1 MWPLFWRSFDI
12 FSLAGFR
19 YLTDQLEAYGTVNA
33 SDGDFVEILRLIAE
47 VVTYGD
53 QHDPAIFELFMEKQ
67 TMAQFVRILN
77 ISKNSGVTIQLLQ
90 TLSIMIQNLRNEHA
104 IYYLFSNEYINYLMK
119 YPFEFENEELV
130 PYYISFLRT
139 ISGKLDRNTISLLV
153 KTQQDA
159 VVSFPLYSEAI
170 KFAHYTDTMVR
181 TAVRAL
187 TLAIYRVGD
196 ESVNKF
202 ITSPTMFAYFSD
214 LVKFLKEKS
223 FKLDALVVHAVQ
235 VDDASEITAKM
246 FSIIEEIGDD
256 LYYCSDIICAGISDL
271 SRLMT
276 QNLLHLLVLQDWL
289 PSLNLSHPNMTTPT
303 SLYLMSRLLQVINKK
318 ELVNTIATAF
328 LCPQTLATT
337 SLNPECHGHSIVG
350 GLPIE
355 STKVDAGSGIPMV
368 NTSIQTEDQQSQGN
382 SVGPLETQFMNI
394 ALLDTSDKDK
404 RTSSSGLLSLVF
416 CENNKLVLAS
426 LSLLAVLLQSKE
438 MDSSLLDVPGILP
451 QRVQHKKVLQG
462 EPLLCIP
469 SNELGLSQSMLM
481 CQIFDTLMRLLCW
494 TPLSAETAW
503 HAGWLFQNLL
513 PYYEKKF
520 NVHHFNAAYESAR
533 DDLMKEVN
541 DSCCDLLP
549 SAILEEWKECKK
561 ALEIPALQK
570 DFNFILLP
578 DPRPHVPD
586 GDDSSY
592 FIKERMLAAVKV
604 FVLFH
609 QLMNFILRS
618 TVPENPPTNLLKD
631 SPACSRGKDIGVDT
645 VALKV
650 GVSVNLGDAIPC
662 RIAFEEGKELHV
674 HMLTVVKGAFGWLLL
689 AEKVHD
695 KPHHG
700 IVVAIAPLAG
710 LKPKIDENHQRWLQL
725 RIRAD
730 DMASLDSQIVGMS
743 SSRYRT
749 YRVPDGKWI
758 LAFSDEQ
765 ACKYARSIILEE
777 IARQSSFVKRALES
791 MLIVDVATKSTVK
804 SPSDLNN
811 TQTANL

>member
-12 FSLAGFR
+12 FSLAGFK
-19 YLTDQLEAYGTVNA
+19 YLTDQLEEYGTVNA
-33 SDGDFVEILRLIAE
+33 SDEDFVEILRLIAE

-53 QHDPAIFELFMEKQ
+53 QHDPSIFELFMEKQ
-67 TMAQFVRILN
+67 IMAQFVRILN

-90 TLSIMIQNLRNEHA
+90 TLSIMIQNLRSEHA
-104 IYYLFSNEYINYLMK
+104 IYYLFSNEYINYLIT
-119 YPFEFENEELV
+119 YQFEFENEELV

-153 KTQQDA
+153 KTQHDA

-170 KFAHYTDTMVR
+170 KFAHYKDTMVR

-187 TLAIYRVGD
+187 TLAIFKVGD

-202 ITSPTMFAYFSD
+202 ITSPTMLAYFSD
-214 LVKFLKEKS
+214 LVNCLKEKS
-223 FKLDALVVHAVQ
+223 FKLDALVVRAVQ
-235 VDDASEITAKM
+235 VDDASEITAKL

-256 LYYCSDIICAGISDL
+256 LYYCSDILCAGISDL

-276 QNLLHLLVLQDWL
+276 QNFLHLLVLQDLL
-289 PSLNLSHPNMTTPT
+289 PSLNLSRPNMSTLT
-303 SLYLMSRLLQVINKK
+303 SLYLMSRLLQVVNNK
-318 ELVNTIATAF
+318 ELVNSIATAF
-328 LCPQTLATT
+328 LCPKTLATA
-337 SLNPECHGHSIVG
+337 SFNPECNGHLFVG
-350 GLPIE
+350 GLPNE
-355 STKVDAGSGIPMV
+355 STKVDAGSGIPLV
-368 NTSIQTEDQQSQGN
+368 NTSIQTEEQQSQGN
-382 SVGPLETQFMNI
+382 VVGPLETQFMNI
-394 ALLDTSDKDK
+394 ALLDTSDNDK
-404 RTSSSGLLSLVF
+404 KTSSSGLLSFVF

-438 MDSSLLDVPGILP
+438 LDNSLLDVLGILP
-451 QRVQHKKVLQG
+451 QRVQHKHLQG
-462 EPLLCIP
+462 EPLLYIP
-469 SNELGLSQSMLM
+469 SKELGFSQSMLM

-494 TPLSAETAW
+494 RPLCAETAW

-513 PYYEKKF
+513 PYCKMKL
-520 NVHHFNAAYESAR
+520 NVHNFNAAYENAC

-541 DSCCDLLP
+541 DSCCDLIP
-549 SAILEEWKECKK
+549 NAILEEWKDCKK

-570 DFNFILLP
+570 DFKFILLP
-578 DPRPHVPD
+578 DSQPHVPD

-609 QLMNFILRS
+609 QLMNFILRGAL
-618 TVPENPPTNLLKD
+618 PENPPSNLMKD
-631 SPACSRGKDIGVDT
+631 SPASSRAKGAGVDT

-650 GVSVNLGDAIPC
+650 GVPVNLGDGIPC
-662 RIAFEEGKELHV
+662 RIAFEEGKEIHV
-674 HMLTVVKGAFGWLLL
+674 YMLTVVKGAFGWLLL
-689 AEKVHD
+689 AEKVLD
-695 KPHHG
+695 KPHRG
-700 IVVAIAPLAG
+700 VVVAIAPLVG
-710 LKPKIDENHQRWLQL
+710 LKPKVDENHQRWLHL

-730 DMASLDSQIVGMS
+730 DMASLDSQIAGMS

-749 YRVPDGKWI
+749 YRVPDGKWT

-765 ACKYARSIILEE
+765 ACKYAKSTILEE

-791 MLIVDVATKSTVK
+791 MLIVDVATKSIVK
-804 SPSDLNN
+804 PPSDLNN